1 MHAMFCELLSRDR
14 KRTRCFASL
23 SQEIANVR
31 DVLRACSKRSQM
43 HAMVC
48 ELLPGDRKCTRWFA
62 SLSQE
67 IEIHPVHFLRRFC
80 GANHKIT
87 VNSHVKEIQ
96 RGSEGA

>member
-1 MHAMFCELLSRDR
+1 MC
-14 KRTRCFASL
+14 
-23 SQEIANVR
+23 
-31 DVLRACSKRSQM
+31 
-43 HAMVC
+43 AMVC
-48 ELLPGDRKCTRWFA
+48 ELLSGDRKCTRWFA

-80 GANHKIT
+80 GANYKIT